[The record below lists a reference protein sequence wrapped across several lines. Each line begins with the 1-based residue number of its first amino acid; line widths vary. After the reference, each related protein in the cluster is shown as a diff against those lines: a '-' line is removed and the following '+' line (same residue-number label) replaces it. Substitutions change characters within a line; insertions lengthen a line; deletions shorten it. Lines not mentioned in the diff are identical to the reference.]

1 MLISEY
7 WTDGQSEVK
16 TFLNKEGVLLI
27 IDDDIY
33 LAFFYNWNEC
43 IFVSNLNWYK
53 MYIFI
58 YTWM

>member
-16 TFLNKEGVLLI
+16 TFLNKEAVLLI

-33 LAFFYNWNEC
+33 LAFFYN
-43 IFVSNLNWYK
+43 
-53 MYIFI
+53 
-58 YTWM
+58 